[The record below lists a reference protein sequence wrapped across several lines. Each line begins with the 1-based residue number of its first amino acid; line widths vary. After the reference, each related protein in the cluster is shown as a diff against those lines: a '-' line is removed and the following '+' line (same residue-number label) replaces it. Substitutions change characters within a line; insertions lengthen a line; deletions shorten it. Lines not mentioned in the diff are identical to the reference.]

1 VFVEDFAADGQANGR
16 VAVDKTPIIGLPFVK
31 KNNQTSGLE
40 VP

>member
-1 VFVEDFAADGQANGR
+1 VEDFAADGQANGR